1 MRCVHWSGNSPGRL
15 GNIIMQLQ
23 YAKWGADN
31 TFYPST
37 DMQNKTSFTLHVSS
51 LYLNLGLASIQPKL
65 LIDTASL
72 PIMRSLTFWL
82 FASVLVSPTPASH
95 AERGYY
101 RSVEDATS
109 EGSFKNKHCKLVSSV
124 TYQDSWGPLF
134 TENDY
139 ECDLPLLSSHT
150 PKRRYEIPI
159 LKVTPYDFPQHPKSN
174 AQKESLL
181 DLTSTLPKDK
191 HQIISYGCAAL
202 PDPQP
207 LDPTKLSS
215 LFYTIPQ
222 LTNQSCILPGHLKE
236 YKEVHKPWNARWAFT
251 NYNRGKEMI
260 CDWYQEL
267 AQVGNALDK
276 YCEHSLERKEVE
288 GKLGEI
294 LAYGR
299 DREREEEGGAQLWC
313 VRYSTRGW
321 KEKAF
326 EEKCLGVGLEQKEG
340 GEEEL

>member
-1 MRCVHWSGNSPGRL
+1 MR
-15 GNIIMQLQ
+15 
-23 YAKWGADN
+23 
-31 TFYPST
+31 
-37 DMQNKTSFTLHVSS
+37 SFTF
-51 LYLNLGLASIQPKL
+51 P
-65 LIDTASL
+65 
-72 PIMRSLTFWL
+72 L
-82 FASVLVSPTPASH
+82 FAALLVSAIPADLAARGHYGS
-95 AERGYY
+95 AENAGAETITTTEE
-101 RSVEDATS
+101 S
-109 EGSFKNKHCKLVSSV
+109 SFKNKHCKLISSV
-124 TYQDSWGPLF
+124 TYEDSWGPLF
-134 TENDY
+134 IENDY
-139 ECDLPLLSSHT
+139 KCNLPPLSY
-150 PKRRYEIPI
+150 PKQKRGSKISA
-159 LKVTPYDFPQHPKSN
+159 LKVTPHEYPQHPNSN
-174 AQKESLL
+174 SQQDPLL
-181 DLTSTLPKDK
+181 DLTSALPKDK
-191 HQIISYGCAAL
+191 HQIISYGCAAI

-222 LTNQSCILPGHLKE
+222 LTNQSCIPPGHLKE

-251 NYNRGKEMI
+251 NYNRGKEVI

-276 YCEHSLERKEVE
+276 YCEHSLERGEVE
-288 GKLGEI
+288 GNLGEV

-326 EEKCLGVGLEQKEG
+326 EEKCLGVELEEEEEKEE